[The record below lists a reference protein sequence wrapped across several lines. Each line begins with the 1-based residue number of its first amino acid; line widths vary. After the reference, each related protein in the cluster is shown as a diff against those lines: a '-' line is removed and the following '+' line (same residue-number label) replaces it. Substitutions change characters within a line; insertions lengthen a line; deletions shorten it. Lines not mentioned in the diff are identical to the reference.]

1 MRLVISVSDAVI
13 KLAMLKKSTVLCMK
27 MSLIKTL
34 TNTVVGHASALK
46 CKVLIKSCDFV
57 LLSKQRIS
65 LPRCRANV

>member
-1 MRLVISVSDAVI
+1 MRLVISVIDAVI
-13 KLAMLKKSTVLCMK
+13 KLAMLEKSTVLCMK

-46 CKVLIKSCDFV
+46 CEVLIKSYDFV
-57 LLSKQRIS
+57 LLSRQRIS